1 MASEQPADSLKSPV
15 SAGVRAAIG
24 VPALGL
30 FAALLG
36 YGAMCKAAGLD
47 FALMWAAVAMI
58 WSMPALMTYTEL
70 ATAGAGLWVMFGAV
84 LFSNLRNI
92 PMIVTALPLIRA
104 ERGIGWKDF
113 VFAQLLSPTVWVH
126 VLVGAQA
133 MPAKTRRAF
142 FMAFAVTIF
151 LSALGGG
158 AAGYFGVAD
167 MPKVLATAILLL
179 TPLYLLLIMVSVR
192 RMSGYLALVFGGVA
206 VPFLMQWS
214 VEWGLAIG
222 GIGAG
227 TLGFLI
233 ARVLPK
239 RAAT

>member
-1 MASEQPADSLKSPV
+1 MANAPEADPLPNPIT
-15 SAGVRAAIG
+15 AGLRAALG
-24 VPALGL
+24 MPALGL

-36 YGAMCKAAGLD
+36 YGAMCKAVGLD
-47 FALMWAAVAMI
+47 FTLMWAAIALI

-92 PMIVTALPLIRA
+92 PMIVTALPLVRA

-133 MPAKTRRAF
+133 IHPKSRRPF
-142 FMAFAVTIF
+142 FMAFAAVIF
-151 LSALGGG
+151 VSAMAGA
-158 AAGYFGVAD
+158 AAGYYGVGDLPSA
-167 MPKVLATAILLL
+167 LATALLVL

-192 RMSGYLALVFGGVA
+192 RLSGYLALVLGGIG
-206 VPFLMQWS
+206 VPLLMQWS

-227 TLGFLI
+227 TLGFAL
-233 ARVLPK
+233 ARLLPG
-239 RAAT
+239 RAAK